1 MQLHFKST
9 SSQASGQYNC
19 KLTRQGKVAKII
31 TDYQCEDA
39 CLPLFSPI
47 HVHLKS
53 TESYE
58 HQDKAKWSS
67 EDMNAIRL
75 VIWQG
80 KITQNTLIFDMVL
93 VRRILYADS
102 SRQKRAICAQQC
114 LVQRH
119 LLFSDWTQCCNALQY
134 FSVAIL
140 SMQCCQYSIGIAI
153 KEPYSPWAQVSEIQC
168 NLVQYKWN
176 LTAILSNFVS
186 SCCNRVQCQS
196 DTQECLWRCCD
207 SQLCIGVGDNA
218 WIDRLLGGHL
228 RQASER
234 REINFK
240 PIYTINSRDQS

>member
-1 MQLHFKST
+1 MMLACLFFLRYTLRASRQ
-9 SSQASGQYNC
+9 SQVIEC
-19 KLTRQGKVAKII
+19 KYKCNSIGNLTRQ
-31 TDYQCEDA
+31 D
-39 CLPLFSPI
+39 
-47 HVHLKS
+47 
-53 TESYE
+53 
-58 HQDKAKWSS
+58 
-67 EDMNAIRL
+67 
-75 VIWQG
+75 
-80 KITQNTLIFDMVL
+80 NTKYSDL
-93 VRRILYADS
+93 RYGAGATYADS

-134 FSVAIL
+134 FS
-140 SMQCCQYSIGIAI
+140 IAI
-153 KEPYSPWAQVSEIQC
+153 PSMPKPYSPWAQVSEIQC

-196 DTQECLWRCCD
+196 ATQECQWRCCD